1 MTNEFLNLA
10 QNRYSVR
17 KYSAKP
23 VEQEKLTMILQAA
36 AAAPTAR
43 NFQPQKIY
51 VVTSETGRKALSEVT
66 PCTFQA
72 PVIFVIGYDENRC
85 SAGKVC
91 QGFNFG
97 TVDASIVCT
106 HMMLEAADLGLGSC
120 WVGMFNEDE
129 VKSVLHLPEQVR
141 IRALLPVGYPA
152 EDSVPSQMH
161 SACREM
167 EDMVAYL

>member
-1 MTNEFLNLA
+1 MNDFLTFVRE
-10 QNRYSVR
+10 RYSVR
-17 KYSAKP
+17 KYDAKP
-23 VEQEKLTMILQAA
+23 VEQEKLDLILQAA
-36 AAAPTAR
+36 FAAPTAR

-51 VVTSETGRKALSEVT
+51 VVTSEAGRKALAEVT

-72 PVIFVIGYDENRC
+72 PVIFVIGYDETRC
-85 SAGKVC
+85 SQGRVC
-91 QGFNFG
+91 EGFNFG

-129 VKSVLHLPEQVR
+129 VKTALDLPQQVR
-141 IRALLPVGYPA
+141 VRALLPVGYPA
-152 EDSVPSQMH
+152 EDAAPSAMH
-161 SACREM
+161 TACREM

>member
-1 MTNEFLNLA
+1 MKHDFLNLA
-10 QNRYSVR
+10 QGRYSVR
-17 KYSAKP
+17 KYTDKP
-23 VEQEKLTMILQAA
+23 VEQEKLDLILQAA

-51 VVTSETGRKALSEVT
+51 VVTSEAGRKALAEVT

-72 PVIFVIGYDENRC
+72 PVIFVIGYDETRC
-85 SAGKVC
+85 SQGRVC
-91 QGFNFG
+91 EGFNFG
-97 TVDASIVCT
+97 TVDASIVGT

-129 VKSVLHLPEQVR
+129 VKAALDLPQQVR

-152 EDSVPSQMH
+152 EDAVPSGMH
-161 SACREM
+161 TTCREA
-167 EDMVAYL
+167 EEMVAYL